1 MKADELDCMDTY
13 SGNTIVTLTATG
25 WLHIAQEALLELE
38 QASDKKQ
45 SAQFQ
50 CNAQRSLRRALVAID
65 EDRPRRRQTVNGLP
79 VSLAVA
85 KKRSH

>member
-1 MKADELDCMDTY
+1 MQTY
-13 SGNTIVTLTATG
+13 SRNTIATLTATG

-50 CNAQRSLRRALVAID
+50 CKAQRSLRMALVTNA
-65 EDRPRRRQTVNGLP
+65 EDHCLTRRTSRNLP
-79 VSLAVA
+79 FIAQSAA
-85 KKRSH
+85 E